1 MQTPAIEPEG
11 QPDWIALDGQ
21 AGGEFAIGDSAF
33 SRPSGWTS
41 VRRKV
46 CLSRMRLAVHVRF

>member
-11 QPDWIALDGQ
+11 QTGWTAIDWQ
-21 AGGEFAIGDSAF
+21 ATCELAIGDSAF
-33 SRPSGWTS
+33 SRPNGWTS